1 MHPNLI
7 TALVED
13 RRRSCRC
20 GAVTSQPQQPCPKCL
35 AHMVWRRLASQWS
48 RSTAKHQANRRPC
61 VWSRILATATSMLR
75 IRAKGVRS

>member
-7 TALVED
+7 AALVED

-35 AHMVWRRLASQWS
+35 THMIWRRHASQCS
-48 RSTAKHQANRRPC
+48 RRTAKNPANRRSRA
-61 VWSRILATATSMLR
+61 WSRILATATSMLR
-75 IRAKGVRS
+75 IRVKGARS